1 MKERRV
7 GLHDSRCRRRDTG
20 VTSPVRE
27 TLRAI
32 GEVGA
37 EIARCRAVPSRS
49 GGLIQAYNTPI
60 GRPETRYAKSGEVH
74 VAYQVFGEGD
84 HDLVLVSGFTTHV
97 ELAWE
102 YEPSARVLEGLA
114 SFARVITF
122 DRRGSGLSDPVAVA
136 PTLEERMD
144 DVRAVMDAAGCERAA
159 LVGISEGVPM
169 SILFAATYPGRVRAL
184 VCVGGMARSTYA
196 EDYPWG
202 TPAEALTE
210 SVAELIAPHWGDGS
224 IIEVSHPSQTGNPE
238 ARAFWGRCERST
250 ASPGMMLALAQMF
263 LDLDVRDIVP
273 SVHAPALIL
282 HRTRDRLVNV
292 RHGRW
297 LAAHLPNARM
307 VEFEGDDHGFWF
319 HGTEEWLGTLQEFL
333 TGARAVPETDR
344 VLATVLFTD
353 IVDSTLMAADLGDRH
368 WREVLERHQRAVRE
382 NLDHFNGREVKS
394 TGDGFLATFDGPARA
409 IRCASAI
416 LRSSE
421 TSRLR
426 VRAGLHTGECEMM
439 GDDIGGIAVHIAAR
453 VSAQAE
459 PQELL
464 VSRTVKDLVAGSGL
478 QFTDR
483 GAHTLK
489 GVPDTWQLYAVHA

>member
-1 MKERRV
+1 
-7 GLHDSRCRRRDTG
+7 
-20 VTSPVRE
+20 
-27 TLRAI
+27 
-32 GEVGA
+32 
-37 EIARCRAVPSRS
+37 
-49 GGLIQAYNTPI
+49 
-60 GRPETRYAKSGEVH
+60 
-74 VAYQVFGEGD
+74 
-84 HDLVLVSGFTTHV
+84 VLVPGFTTHI
-97 ELAWE
+97 ELVWE
-102 YEPSARVLEGLA
+102 YAPSVRILEGFA
-114 SFARVITF
+114 SFARVIMF
-122 DRRGSGLSDPVAVA
+122 DRRGSGLSDPVVDA
-136 PTLEERMD
+136 PTLEQRMD

-159 LVGISEGVPM
+159 LVGFSEGVPM
-169 SILFAATYPGRVRAL
+169 SILFAATYPARVQAL
-184 VCVGGMARSTYA
+184 VCTGGMARSTYA

-210 SVAELIAPHWGDGS
+210 SVAELIAPNWGDGS
-224 IIEVSHPSQTGNPE
+224 ISEVSLPSQVDNTE
-238 ARAFWGRCERST
+238 AREYWGRVERST

-263 LDLDVRDIVP
+263 LDLDVRDVVP
-273 SVHAPALIL
+273 SVHTPALIL

-297 LAAHLPNARM
+297 LAEHLPNARM
-307 VEFEGDDHGFWF
+307 IEFEGDDHGFYYQ
-319 HGTEEWLGTLQEFL
+319 GTEEWLGALQEFL

-344 VLATVLFTD
+344 MLATVLFTD
-353 IVDSTLMAADLGDRH
+353 IVDSTQTAVGLGDKR

-382 NLDHFNGREVKS
+382 DLDHFNGREVKS

-409 IRCASAI
+409 IHCASAI

-421 TSRLR
+421 ASGLR

-453 VSAQAE
+453 VSARAE